1 MKLSRLALGLLVPG
15 LLVACASAP
24 ASQEPALSAE
34 MQEAIDTYVRIQADP
49 PVGADGGP
57 IGTSNPQGSGS
68 SGSSRSSSGVGG
80 IDAVGLGGA
89 LKAGAANL
97 PSGGAASGPSGA
109 GNGGAGS
116 PVLSGG
122 SGSGIGAGNGGA
134 AAGSFAG
141 GGSASFADA
150 ACYMIGNLC
159 RYISRCVASAKVEGL
174 CQVPSTCPA
183 LVASAL
189 AKANTTIPPQ
199 AAVTVRCF
207 GDALGSA
214 SCVRGDDFAEGLKS
228 SFQRCGL
235 SLSKDD

>member
-15 LLVACASAP
+15 VMVACASAP
-24 ASQEPALSAE
+24 ASQEPGLSAE

-49 PVGADGGP
+49 VIGPDGGP
-57 IGTSNPQGSGS
+57 IGTNNPQRSGS
-68 SGSSRSSSGVGG
+68 SNSSSKVGG
-80 IDAVGLGGA
+80 IDPVDLGGA
-89 LKAGAANL
+89 LKAGAANI
-97 PSGGAASGPSGA
+97 PSGGAASGPTGA

-122 SGSGIGAGNGGA
+122 AGSATGAGNGGA
-134 AAGSFAG
+134 AVGSFAAG
-141 GGSASFADA
+141 GGGASFADA
-150 ACYMIGNLC
+150 ACYLIGNLC
-159 RYISRCVASAKVEGL
+159 RYISRCASTAKLEGV

-189 AKANTTIPPQ
+189 SKANTTIPPQ

-214 SCVRGDDFAEGLKS
+214 SCVRGDLGESLKS
-228 SFQRCGL
+228 SFQRCGI
-235 SLSKDD
+235 SVPKGN